1 MYTILRIF
9 IIQVIILINF
19 MSKVVRVS
27 IYTTDGF
34 SNVSMKTPFNEI
46 FYVFLFCWTM
56 VLVFREGD
64 KNSVAVLLWR
74 TPRHVHYVFI
84 ARVGM
89 R

>member
-27 IYTTDGF
+27 IHVYTTDGF

-46 FYVFLFCWTM
+46 FFVFLFCWTM

-64 KNSVAVLLWR
+64 KNSVAVLL
-74 TPRHVHYVFI
+74 
-84 ARVGM
+84 
-89 R
+89 

>member
-1 MYTILRIF
+1 MYAILRIF

-27 IYTTDGF
+27 IYTTDGV

-46 FYVFLFCWTM
+46 FFVFLFCWTM

-64 KNSVAVLLWR
+64 KNSVAVLL
-74 TPRHVHYVFI
+74 
-84 ARVGM
+84 
-89 R
+89 

>member
-1 MYTILRIF
+1 
-9 IIQVIILINF
+9 

-64 KNSVAVLLWR
+64 KNSVAVLL
-74 TPRHVHYVFI
+74 
-84 ARVGM
+84 
-89 R
+89 

>member
-1 MYTILRIF
+1 MYAILRIF

-56 VLVFREGD
+56 V
-64 KNSVAVLLWR
+64 
-74 TPRHVHYVFI
+74 
-84 ARVGM
+84 
-89 R
+89 